1 MSGISIHIQQR
12 EVTTSSVFFFQS
24 LHRRGRGFTL
34 IEFVAVIVMIGIL
47 SSAVMTSMQAS
58 LQLSVSTQADQ
69 FRRNLSHIQLLA
81 ISRGSRLRLTVNA
94 AGTNYTVVSCDT
106 SACSTT
112 SAVTDPATGL
122 NFSMN
127 LSDGVTLAPTSNTLD
142 FDSLGRPQASGS
154 LITTSPARTYTLSGN
169 GRSVQV
175 TVLPITGFAQAS
187 Y

>member
-1 MSGISIHIQQR
+1 MAARSK
-12 EVTTSSVFFFQS
+12 
-24 LHRRGRGFTL
+24 GFTL
-34 IEFVAVIVMIGIL
+34 IEFIAVTLMIGIL
-47 SSAVMTSMQAS
+47 SAAVMTSMQAGFR
-58 LQLSVSTQADQ
+58 QSVTTQADQ

-112 SAVTDPATGL
+112 SAVTDPATGR

-127 LSDGVTLAPTSNTLD
+127 LSDGVTLSPTSNTLD
-142 FDSLGRPQASGS
+142 FDSLGRPQAGGS
-154 LITTSPARTYTLSGN
+154 LITTVPARTYTLSGN

-175 TVLPITGFAQAS
+175 TLLPITGFAQTT